1 MATGPEMRA
10 SDGDRDKVASV
21 LREHYAQGRL
31 TVEEFDQRL
40 EQLYTSKTYG
50 ELVTLTSDLPDV
62 DLRELQGAAAGR
74 PERRERRERR
84 DVHRAQSKGLTAAW
98 SAWAVASSVNWVI
111 WFIIGAT
118 GGFHFPYP
126 WPLWVMG
133 PWGAV
138 LLVTTITTGLG
149 NRPDR

>member
-1 MATGPEMRA
+1 MMAAGPEMRA

-31 TVEEFDQRL
+31 TVEEFDERL

-50 ELVTLTSDLPDV
+50 ELATLTSDLPDV
-62 DLRELQGAAAGR
+62 DLGR
-74 PERRERRERR
+74 LPALPDRHPERREAR
-84 DVHRAQSKGLTAAW
+84 DVRQAQQRGLTAM
-98 SAWAVASSVNWVI
+98 WATWATASGINWAI
-111 WFIIGAT
+111 WLILGVT
-118 GGFHFPYP
+118 DGFDFPYP

-138 LLVTTITTGLG
+138 LLVTTFVAGLG
-149 NRPDR
+149 AKRNR

>member
-1 MATGPEMRA
+1 MAAGPEMRA

-31 TVEEFDQRL
+31 TVEEFDERL

-50 ELVTLTSDLPDV
+50 ELATLTSDLPDV
-62 DLRELQGAAAGR
+62 DLGR
-74 PERRERRERR
+74 LPEASNRTPERREDR
-84 DVHRAQSKGLTAAW
+84 DVRQVQKRGLTAMWATW
-98 SAWAVASSVNWVI
+98 ATASGINWAVWLILGV
-111 WFIIGAT
+111 T
-118 GGFHFPYP
+118 GGFDFPYP

-138 LLVTTITTGLG
+138 LLVTTFFAGLG
-149 NRPDR
+149 DKRNR

>member
-1 MATGPEMRA
+1 MAAGPEMRA

-31 TVEEFDQRL
+31 TVEEFDERL

-50 ELVTLTSDLPDV
+50 ELATLTSDLPDV
-62 DLRELQGAAAGR
+62 DLGR
-74 PERRERRERR
+74 LPEVSNRTPERREDR
-84 DVHRAQSKGLTAAW
+84 DVRQAQKRGLTAM
-98 SAWAVASSVNWVI
+98 WATWGTASGINWAI
-111 WFIIGAT
+111 WLILGVT
-118 GGFHFPYP
+118 DGFDFPYP

-138 LLVTTITTGLG
+138 LLVTTFFAGLG
-149 NRPDR
+149 DKRNR